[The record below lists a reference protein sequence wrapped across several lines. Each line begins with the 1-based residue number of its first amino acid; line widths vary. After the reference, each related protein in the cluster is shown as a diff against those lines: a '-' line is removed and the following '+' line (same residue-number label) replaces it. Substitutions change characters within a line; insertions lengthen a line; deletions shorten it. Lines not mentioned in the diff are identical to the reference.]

1 MQRLTVDMDAEAPPW
16 AVIALVVDDG
26 DEVPLGQFGGDAPC
40 DLTTLDHLL
49 RLSLA
54 ARRLG
59 VSIRVTAIHRDLR
72 ELVELAGVSDRLGLP

>member
-1 MQRLTVDMDAEAPPW
+1 MDAEAPPW
-16 AVIALVVDDG
+16 AVIALLVDD
-26 DEVPLGQFGGDAPC
+26 DEVPLGRLGGDAPC

-72 ELVELAGVSDRLGLP
+72 ELVELTGVSDQLGLP